1 MLEFKPGKV
10 SEEVYLY
17 SAYEGDIK
25 LGECTFSIDGMYME
39 ILSVSENIDPLTA
52 EGLVRSALNFGA
64 NRNAYIAKAN
74 PQKVD
79 ATPFVTLGFEE
90 ENGFLV
96 SDIPSA
102 LQGHCK
108 DCR

>member
-1 MLEFKPGKV
+1 MLEFKPG
-10 SEEVYLY
+10 SEKDGIYSY
-17 SAYEGDIK
+17 SAYEKDVKI
-25 LGECTFSIDGMYME
+25 GECTFSIDGMYME
-39 ILSVSENIDPLTA
+39 VLSISADIDELTA

-74 PQKVD
+74 PDKVST
-79 ATPFVTLGFEE
+79 TPFITLGFNEE
-90 ENGFLV
+90 KGFLV

-102 LQGHCK
+102 LQGSCK

>member
-1 MLEFKPGKV
+1 M
-10 SEEVYLY
+10 
-17 SAYEGDIK
+17 
-25 LGECTFSIDGMYME
+25 GECTFSIDGMYME
-39 ILSVSENIDPLTA
+39 ILSISDNIDALTA

-74 PQKVD
+74 PDKVD
-79 ATPFVTLGFEE
+79 STPFITLGFSKEKD
-90 ENGFLV
+90 FLV

-102 LQGHCK
+102 LQGSCK